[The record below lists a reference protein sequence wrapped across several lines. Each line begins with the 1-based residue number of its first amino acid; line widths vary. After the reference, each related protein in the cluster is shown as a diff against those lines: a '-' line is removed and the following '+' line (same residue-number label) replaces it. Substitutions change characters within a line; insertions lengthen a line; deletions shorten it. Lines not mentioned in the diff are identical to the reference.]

1 MIVIEKTKHPEI
13 CSLAI
18 SNLIVLAVRV
28 ISVCIAIFRNLHAWL
43 KALLVD
49 PEAALQGHGCTVQ
62 PCATLLALDVEVF
75 SGLTAAL
82 FEVLDSS
89 APCLNH

>member
-1 MIVIEKTKHPEI
+1 MIVIEKTKHSEI

-18 SNLIVLAVRV
+18 CNLIVLAVR
-28 ISVCIAIFRNLHAWL
+28 IIGVCIAIFRNLYAWL

-62 PCATLLALDVEVF
+62 PCAIPASVEMLKCSLGLLLPELKYRTVPLPA
-75 SGLTAAL
+75 
-82 FEVLDSS
+82 
-89 APCLNH
+89 